1 MAQIKLGILKINK
14 ILCFKKTMIM
24 QNNQGWM
31 DKLLI
36 ALISIR
42 VISNKTW
49 LIRISIGMKEDK
61 SMPEMEV

>member
-14 ILCFKKTMIM
+14 ILCFKKIMIM
-24 QNNQGWM
+24 KNNQGLM

-42 VISNKTW
+42 VISSKTW
-49 LIRISIGMKEDK
+49 LIRIAIGMKEDK
-61 SMPEMEV
+61 SMAEMEV